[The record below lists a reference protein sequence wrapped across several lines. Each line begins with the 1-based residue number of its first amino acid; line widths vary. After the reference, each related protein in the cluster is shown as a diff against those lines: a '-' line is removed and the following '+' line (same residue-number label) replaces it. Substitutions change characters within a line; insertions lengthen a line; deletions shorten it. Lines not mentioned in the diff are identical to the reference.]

1 MKRLCA
7 ICNKR
12 PVRDGQE
19 LCHRCE
25 QESNQS
31 EPLEID
37 EARQFKLGI
46 REIAQDLPTLRIR
59 RGYGVAHR

>member
-37 EARQFKLGI
+37 EARQFKSEI
-46 REIAQDLPTLRIR
+46 REVAQDLPALRIR